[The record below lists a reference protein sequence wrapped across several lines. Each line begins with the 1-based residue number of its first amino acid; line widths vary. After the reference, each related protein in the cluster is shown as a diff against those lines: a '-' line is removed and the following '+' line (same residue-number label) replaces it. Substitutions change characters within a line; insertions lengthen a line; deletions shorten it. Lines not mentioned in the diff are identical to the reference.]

1 MYLELVKT
9 LPILSTSQRLK
20 IALGGFISIIGLIIL
35 LSVILSITGTIDFK
49 SVFQNEIMVGAV
61 LFIGFLDVFCG
72 FFLVFRE
79 KKIN

>member
-49 SVFQNEIMVGAV
+49 SVFQNEIMVGVV